1 MKSSLTQTASSS
13 LVWWGVT
20 PLDVFIMF
28 IIVGGKNVTFVF
40 KPKNNAEGVFVEGN
54 SISLDGWPP
63 DGSQLSKLSPME
75 APLAY

>member
-1 MKSSLTQTASSS
+1 M
-13 LVWWGVT
+13 
-20 PLDVFIMF
+20 FIMF